1 MEGTEERKEARFISK
16 AQGYIKKIYESM
28 GSSDQP
34 TDQNY
39 FDGCFR
45 GFVHAL
51 GEAGLITREYEFNLC
66 KIDFKELKKRQAL
79 VMCKLYLSDG
89 FAAVRNGI
97 KSDFDKIYKE
107 CITDEFEK

>member
-16 AQGYIKKIYESM
+16 AQEYIKKIYESF
-28 GSSDQP
+28 GS
-34 TDQNY
+34 TDYYY
-39 FDGCFR
+39 FDGAFR

-66 KIDFKELKKRQAL
+66 KIDFMTLKKRQAV

-107 CITDEFEK
+107 CISDEFEK